1 MRLGKI
7 RRIDN
12 LYEEVVRQ
20 VKKAIMRGE
29 YCAGEPLP
37 GEHDLGRRLGVS
49 RPVVRE
55 ALRTL
60 QTQGFVEIR
69 RGIKGGAYVR
79 EPDGLAFS
87 ENLCD
92 LIRLRR
98 VTVDHLGQARLF
110 LEPEVCRLAALN
122 GSERDLE
129 ALHALLEEYETTA
142 SVNRKVSLNVRFHRD
157 LSKASGNPFY
167 AILMESIMGFT
178 EDFIRTIKPL
188 DEIIHKEGEH
198 RRILSAVAAH
208 EAERAE
214 ALMRS
219 HVLDI
224 LSEMRRLEK
233 TWLRLSEE
241 AGK

>member
-29 YCAGEPLP
+29 YHAGEPLP
-37 GEHDLGRRLGVS
+37 GEHDLARRLGVS

-69 RGIKGGAYVR
+69 RGTKGGAYVR

-87 ENLCD
+87 ENLGD

-98 VTVDHLGQARLF
+98 ITVDHLGQARLL

-129 ALHALLEEYETTA
+129 ALRVLLEEYETTA
-142 SVNRKVSLNVRFHRD
+142 SLNRKVSLNARFHRV
-157 LSKASGNPFY
+157 LSQASGNPFY
-167 AILMESIMGFT
+167 AILMESIMDFT
-178 EDFIRTIKPL
+178 EDFIRTIKPV

-198 RRILSAVAAH
+198 RRIFSAVAAH
-208 EAERAE
+208 QAERAE